1 MNVKQIITIDWYP
14 IAFGEMPDAEGTY
27 FVAFSDGTVES
38 YPMDHRDIKDG
49 EVMCGQCVG
58 EFWAQS
64 PPHPVSS

>member
-27 FVAFSDGTVES
+27 LVAFSDGTVES

-49 EVMCGQCVG
+49 EVRCGQCVG

-64 PPHPVSS
+64 PPHPVS